1 MLGLMVTLL
10 ATRSA
15 NAGERHDAR
24 VDLDRRAGV
33 AAGLMTAEARRYSDT
48 VTQLAASLGV
58 QQPLTP
64 ESFSAICAPLRQA
77 RPAGATGVVFVVAA
91 ADGHVGSVQAA
102 LRSHGAGAVTLA
114 PVGHPAEHFFT
125 VFEQPLDGGK
135 ALIGRD
141 LSAAPALNS
150 AFTLARNTRGLVISP
165 MYILLKD
172 RGLPVNQ
179 QQPSFV
185 LTAPVY
191 TPSTVPG
198 DPGTLRGWVFVGMRS
213 RDLAMG
219 ALKDAT
225 QGLVNISLTAAGLSG
240 RNVDVPVIHA
250 GPASSLAAQ
259 RVVVPVAQEQWT
271 LTVQDTTRSD
281 HPRSGLGP
289 DDVIAGSGVLLSALA
304 ALLTWFVLS
313 ARRRA
318 LERVQTATRDLRD
331 AEAQARRQ
339 AALLEA
345 IMNSIS
351 DGVAVVDSSG
361 GLLLYNRAGTQLLGI
376 DSDAPGAG
384 PWQDQYVM
392 YTADGA
398 APFPPEQMPLVRAV
412 AGQSSDQVD
421 MMIRSPGRPEGVLVS
436 VSGRPLDRA
445 AGVEGGAVAVFHDV
459 TAARRLQADLRD
471 QHDRHEHLLRVLSDL
486 GEGVVIIEEGRIVFA
501 NDAYCALT
509 GYTMAELR
517 EIDPGSLAFDR
528 ADRVTAQSDEADV
541 EPSGDAAAV
550 LLIRLRHHDGH
561 AVPIETTGLTVEHA
575 GRLQRVWV
583 VRDLSDRERVRAE
596 LAQRN
601 ADLRSANHELAL
613 VSKAAT
619 AASKAKSDFVAI
631 MSHEIRTPMNAVIGL
646 TGLLLDTELSAQQRD
661 FVETVRDS
669 GDALL
674 VIINEILDF
683 SKIESGG
690 LELEQRPFDLWACVD
705 GAVDLLAAAAAAKG
719 LNLAVCIGTSPRW
732 VVGDVT
738 RLRQVLVNLLG
749 NAVKFTDYGDV
760 LVEVTPQEA
769 ELDTEGICLHVAVT
783 DTGIGI
789 PPDRL
794 DRLFE
799 SFSQVDSS
807 TTRVYGGTGLGLV
820 ICQRLIEAMGGET
833 LVESELGAGSVF
845 SFTVMLGRHEAAEPL
860 AQAPQ
865 LRDLQG
871 TRALIL
877 ADGETSRRVLQQ
889 QMESWGAA
897 CTLARDPADALGLV
911 ARGERYDVAVVDVRP
926 PGVTGAQ
933 LAERL
938 RGAGGGA
945 ANLPLVLLAA
955 VGELA
960 DRPDGVAAVLTKP
973 AKSVPLFEAIVSA
986 LAPGSAAPPVPRPRE
1001 AAPSRTTR
1009 LRVLLAEDNLVNQK
1023 VGRLLLGK
1031 LGHHVDTVGNGREAV
1046 QALRQLPYDV
1056 VLMDIQMP
1064 EMDGLEATRLIRAQL
1079 PAQRQPRIVAMT
1091 ASTLL
1096 EDQEACKGAGM
1107 DAYLAK
1113 PVRAADLAEVLN
1125 SQ

>member
-1 MLGLMVTLL
+1 
-10 ATRSA
+10 
-15 NAGERHDAR
+15 
-24 VDLDRRAGV
+24 
-33 AAGLMTAEARRYSDT
+33 
-48 VTQLAASLGV
+48 
-58 QQPLTP
+58 
-64 ESFSAICAPLRQA
+64 
-77 RPAGATGVVFVVAA
+77 
-91 ADGHVGSVQAA
+91 
-102 LRSHGAGAVTLA
+102 
-114 PVGHPAEHFFT
+114 
-125 VFEQPLDGGK
+125 
-135 ALIGRD
+135 
-141 LSAAPALNS
+141 
-150 AFTLARNTRGLVISP
+150 
-165 MYILLKD
+165 
-172 RGLPVNQ
+172 
-179 QQPSFV
+179 
-185 LTAPVY
+185 
-191 TPSTVPG
+191 
-198 DPGTLRGWVFVGMRS
+198 
-213 RDLAMG
+213 
-219 ALKDAT
+219 
-225 QGLVNISLTAAGLSG
+225 
-240 RNVDVPVIHA
+240 
-250 GPASSLAAQ
+250 
-259 RVVVPVAQEQWT
+259 
-271 LTVQDTTRSD
+271 
-281 HPRSGLGP
+281 
-289 DDVIAGSGVLLSALA
+289 
-304 ALLTWFVLS
+304 
-313 ARRRA
+313 
-318 LERVQTATRDLRD
+318 
-331 AEAQARRQ
+331 
-339 AALLEA
+339 
-345 IMNSIS
+345 
-351 DGVAVVDSSG
+351 
-361 GLLLYNRAGTQLLGI
+361 
-376 DSDAPGAG
+376 
-384 PWQDQYVM
+384 
-392 YTADGA
+392 
-398 APFPPEQMPLVRAV
+398 
-412 AGQSSDQVD
+412 
-421 MMIRSPGRPEGVLVS
+421 
-436 VSGRPLDRA
+436 
-445 AGVEGGAVAVFHDV
+445 
-459 TAARRLQADLRD
+459 
-471 QHDRHEHLLRVLSDL
+471 
-486 GEGVVIIEEGRIVFA
+486 
-501 NDAYCALT
+501 
-509 GYTMAELR
+509 
-517 EIDPGSLAFDR
+517 
-528 ADRVTAQSDEADV
+528 
-541 EPSGDAAAV
+541 
-550 LLIRLRHHDGH
+550 
-561 AVPIETTGLTVEHA
+561 
-575 GRLQRVWV
+575 
-583 VRDLSDRERVRAE
+583 
-596 LAQRN
+596 
-601 ADLRSANHELAL
+601 
-613 VSKAAT
+613 
-619 AASKAKSDFVAI
+619 

-719 LNLAVCIGTSPRW
+719 LNLAVCVGTSPRW

-769 ELDTEGICLHVAVT
+769 KLDTEGICLHVAVT

-833 LVESELGAGSVF
+833 LVESQLGAGSVF
-845 SFTVMLGRHEAAEPL
+845 SFTVMLGRHEPAEPV
-860 AQAPQ
+860 APAPQ

-889 QMESWGAA
+889 QMESWGAT

-938 RGAGGGA
+938 RGPGGGTA
-945 ANLPLVLLAA
+945 SLPLVLLAA

-1023 VGRLLLGK
+1023 VGRLLLSK

-1091 ASTLL
+1091 ASALL